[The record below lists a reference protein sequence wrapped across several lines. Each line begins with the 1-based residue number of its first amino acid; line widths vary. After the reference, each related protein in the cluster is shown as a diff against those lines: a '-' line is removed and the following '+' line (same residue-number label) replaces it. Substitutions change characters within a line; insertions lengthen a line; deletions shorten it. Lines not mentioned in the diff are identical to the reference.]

1 MHFNRHVPQRS
12 LFPLPNPAHIILGLV
27 LMIAL
32 VDGGAAQ
39 ENGEKTGLYE
49 ISTIVVDGNE
59 TISAKELLAQL
70 QTKQTP
76 GTLSKFL
83 HRINDRLGRKNEYFD
98 PVKFTE
104 DLHRLHKHYRDRG
117 FNMVRIDTSLTFDDE
132 EGVIEISILVTEGY
146 RAIVDTIMYA
156 GIANVPDFVHDDM
169 ESSPHITSGDPYDAA
184 LLEAEV
190 ARVRLILWNAGYPN
204 CEYVR
209 DRSFATLR
217 TSTGN
222 YSVLLTFDLG
232 KRYVFGEIHVTNEDT
247 LRDDITD
254 DIVFSQLDYKPDDF
268 YNYSSRISSER
279 NLNRVGIFD
288 QARIETDV
296 PPNDSPSIFVAS
308 RISVRPKDKHE
319 LAPELLISD
328 ENNAFNL
335 GTGLG
340 YTNRNFLGG
349 ARTFSARLRFRTQ
362 TIREFPNYF
371 GLNTTAISNGELT
384 FEMLQPYIFTNK
396 IKGNWTFSLIRD
408 KQLPYRQDIVRN
420 TFGFTDR
427 FAEFTT
433 GYLDWTLEL
442 VNLSRNQSFTGDTN
456 DADFRQQLDQLEQQS
471 KNTQFNSI
479 LSFTIQRDKSND
491 LFRPSDG
498 FIHTATIEEAGLLPL
513 LLKNALPQNLPFTQ
527 FYRISLL
534 GRWYFDMTDNR
545 YSILGLKL
553 KAGFEEKYGET
564 RSDSTRSIPQT
575 HRFYAG
581 GGGSIRGW
589 QSRDLSATGDPQF
602 GGNVAF
608 EGSMELRMNILQSLR
623 DDFLDK
629 IWIVTFLDFGNVWGQ
644 ARNLQL
650 RDVAI
655 ATGIGFR
662 YDTFFGPFRIDYG
675 LRVYNP
681 AARSSQQWITER
693 SFWGQTFK
701 EGILHFGIGHAF

>member
-1 MHFNRHVPQRS
+1 
-12 LFPLPNPAHIILGLV
+12 
-27 LMIAL
+27 MIAL
-32 VDGGAAQ
+32 VDGGTAQ

-49 ISTIVVDGNE
+49 ISAIEVDGNE

-70 QTKQTP
+70 QTKETP

-83 HRINDRLGRKNEYFD
+83 HGINDRLGRKNEYFD
-98 PVKFTE
+98 PIRFSE
-104 DLHRLHKHYRDRG
+104 DLHRLRKHYRDRG

-132 EGVIEISILVTEGY
+132 EGVMEIALLVTEGY

-156 GIANVPDFVHDDM
+156 GIANVPEFVQDDM

-254 DIVFSQLDYKPDDF
+254 DIVFSQLDYKPNDF

-442 VNLSRNQSFTGDTN
+442 VNLSRNQNFTGDTN

-498 FIHTATIEEAGLLPL
+498 FIHTATLEEAGLLPL

-553 KAGFEEKYGET
+553 KAGFEDKYGET

-608 EGSMELRMNILQSLR
+608 EGSLELRMNILQSLR

-681 AARSSQQWITER
+681 AARPGQQWITER

>member
-1 MHFNRHVPQRS
+1 VPFSRHVLQRS
-12 LFPLPNPAHIILGLV
+12 LFLFTPPPRIFWGLV
-27 LMIAL
+27 LIFAL
-32 VDGGAAQ
+32 VNGGTAQ
-39 ENGEKTGLYE
+39 EKGEKTGLYE
-49 ISTIVVDGNE
+49 ISTIEVDGNE
-59 TISAKELLAQL
+59 TISTKELLAQM
-70 QTKQTP
+70 QTKETP
-76 GTLSKFL
+76 GSLSKFL
-83 HRINDRLGRKNEYFD
+83 HGINDRLGRKNEYFD
-98 PVKFTE
+98 PVKLSD
-104 DLHRLHKHYRDRG
+104 DLYRLRKHYRDRG
-117 FNMVRIDTSLTFDDE
+117 FNMVRIDTSLTLDDE
-132 EGVIEISILVTEGY
+132 ERAMEVAILVTEGY

-156 GIANVPDFVHDDM
+156 GIVNVPDFVYDDM
-169 ESSPHITSGDPYDAA
+169 KSSPHITPGDPYDAA

-209 DRSFATLR
+209 GQSFATLR

-232 KRYVFGEIHVTNEDT
+232 KRYVFGEIHVANEDT

-254 DIVFSQLDYKPDDF
+254 EIIFSQLDYKPHDF
-268 YNYSSRISSER
+268 YNYSDRISSER

-288 QARIETDV
+288 QARIETEV
-296 PPNDSPSIFVAS
+296 PPNESPSIFVAS

-319 LAPELLISD
+319 LAPEVLISD

-371 GLNTTAISNGELT
+371 GLNTTAISSGELT

-491 LFRPSDG
+491 LFRPSNG
-498 FIHTATIEEAGLLPL
+498 FIHTATIQEAGLLPL
-513 LLKNALPQNLPFTQ
+513 VLKSALPENLPFTQ

-553 KAGFEEKYGET
+553 KVGFEDKYGET

-608 EGSMELRMNILQSLR
+608 EGSLELRMNILQSLR

-629 IWIVTFLDFGNVWGQ
+629 IWIVTFLDLGNVWGQ

-675 LRVYNP
+675 FRLYDP